1 MTVHFFRRL
10 TQTIAGLM
18 LLAGVSLADESGPS
32 ARFGVID
39 RLDPRFNQL
48 IPESSKLEK
57 LAEGFDWSEGPVWV
71 RDGSYLLFSDIPR
84 NSVMKWKEGQ
94 GVTLFLKPS
103 GYTGPGTW
111 GAEPGCN
118 GLLLDKQ
125 GRLILCQHGD
135 RRIARLEKDGSF
147 TTLADRY
154 EGKRFNSPNDAVFK
168 SNGDLYFTD
177 PPYGLPKQYDDP
189 HRELDYCG
197 VYRLS
202 PDGKVTL
209 LTTEMTRPNGI
220 GFSPDEKKLYVAQ
233 SDPKAALWKVFDVK
247 EDGTLSAG
255 RVFYDVTSWVPSKP
269 GLPDGLKVD
278 RAGNIFA
285 TAPGGV
291 QVFSPDGT
299 LLGGIDTGERT
310 ANCGWGE
317 DGSVLYIMADMYICR
332 IKTATRGLGY

>member
-1 MTVHFFRRL
+1 MRCDQAIWFSGILCFVC
-10 TQTIAGLM
+10 
-18 LLAGVSLADESGPS
+18 LASLVPTSAQGQPGSNPS
-32 ARFGVID
+32 RFGAID
-39 RLDPRFNQL
+39 RLDARFDQL
-48 IPESSKLEK
+48 IPPDAKLEK
-57 LAEGFDWSEGPVWV
+57 LAEGFEWSEGPVWV
-71 RDGSYLLFSDIPR
+71 RDGGYLLFSDIPR

-94 GVTLFLKPS
+94 GATLFLKPS
-103 GYTGPGTW
+103 GYTGSGTW

-154 EGKRFNSPNDAVFK
+154 QGKRFNSPNDGVFK

-202 PDGKVTL
+202 PDGTVTL
-209 LTTEMTRPNGI
+209 LSTEMTRPNGI

-233 SDPKAALWKVFDVK
+233 SDPK
-247 EDGTLSAG
+247 
-255 RVFYDVTSWVPSKP
+255 
-269 GLPDGLKVD
+269 
-278 RAGNIFA
+278 
-285 TAPGGV
+285 
-291 QVFSPDGT
+291 
-299 LLGGIDTGERT
+299 
-310 ANCGWGE
+310 
-317 DGSVLYIMADMYICR
+317 
-332 IKTATRGLGY
+332 

>member
-1 MTVHFFRRL
+1 MTMYFCRRL
-10 TQTIAGLM
+10 TQTIACLM
-18 LLAGVSLADESGPS
+18 LLSAVLLADEPS
-32 ARFGVID
+32 AQFGIID

-48 IPESSKLEK
+48 IPTSSKLEK
-57 LAEGFDWSEGPVWV
+57 LADGFDWSEGPVWV

-84 NSVMKWKEGQ
+84 NSVMKWKEGESAA
-94 GVTLFLKPS
+94 TLFLKPS

-118 GLLLDKQ
+118 GLLLDKE
-125 GRLILCQHGD
+125 GRLIICQHGD
-135 RRIARLEKDGSF
+135 RRIARLEKDGKF

-154 EGKRFNSPNDAVFK
+154 DGKRFNSPNDGVFK

-197 VYRLS
+197 LYRLS

-233 SDPKAALWKVFDVK
+233 SDPKAALWRVFDVK
-247 EDGTLSAG
+247 DDGTLSAG
-255 RVFYDVTSWVPSKP
+255 KVFYDVTKWVPSKP

-278 RAGNIFA
+278 QAGNIFA

-299 LLGGIDTGERT
+299 LLGSIGTGERT
-310 ANCGWGE
+310 ANCAWGE
-317 DGSVLYIMADMYICR
+317 DGTVLYICADMYLCR
-332 IKTATRGLGY
+332 IKTNTRGIGF